1 MGYTET
7 AMTLFGSAGIAQLT
21 VAISVPDVSVTIE
34 SSVSFFLLVNTSN
47 NMTSGWC
54 SHNHLK
60 FVTTCVLVLSC
71 SVHLV
76 CATL

>member
-21 VAISVPDVSVTIE
+21 VAISVPDASVTIE

-47 NMTSGWC
+47 NMTTGWC
-54 SHNHLK
+54 SYTH
-60 FVTTCVLVLSC
+60 FTTCVLVLSC